1 MDETEKAVFDLVETY
16 NGRSIFTFKRYPLK
30 HNTDLNEDFRMDPLD
45 ACDLLEEFTEKF
57 SINPDEINFT
67 RYFPEDNGKAEKA
80 LTIQLLIDSAR
91 AGHWTD
97 KEKSKRENTLPSN
110 SDRKIMKKGTNKTIY
125 ILAVI
130 ICFLILPEIVV
141 RTLTPEQ
148 LVRLSDFTSLG
159 GIFSHLLSLMIFLGI
174 ASILLG
180 IAAIYLAKKIYR
192 YLVRLKK

>member
-1 MDETEKAVFDLVETY
+1 MIMDETEKAVFDLVETY

-57 SINPDEINFT
+57 SINSDEINFT

-91 AGHWTD
+91 AGHWKD
-97 KEKSKRENTLPSN
+97 KEKLKTENTLSSN
-110 SDRKIMKKGTNKTIY
+110 SDRKIMKKGKNKTIY

-141 RTLTPEQ
+141 RALTPEPARQ
-148 LVRLSDFTSLG
+148 TQRFHKSGRDF
-159 GIFSHLLSLMIFLGI
+159 
-174 ASILLG
+174 
-180 IAAIYLAKKIYR
+180 
-192 YLVRLKK
+192 